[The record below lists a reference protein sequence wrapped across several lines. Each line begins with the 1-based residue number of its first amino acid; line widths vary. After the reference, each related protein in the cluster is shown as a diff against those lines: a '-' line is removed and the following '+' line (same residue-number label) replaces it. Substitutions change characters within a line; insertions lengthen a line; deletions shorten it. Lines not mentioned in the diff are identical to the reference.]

1 MQDPV
6 IIAPEFIAPEFIAH
20 RGYSAR
26 YPENTLLALDAAREA
41 GAKYLEVD
49 IQLSADHVPVLF
61 HDRDLTRLC
70 QQTGAV
76 HEYTFSQ
83 LQEFNV
89 TDSEKF
95 ADKFATNKITALQT
109 FIDFLKQSPEL
120 YAFIELKRLMIDTFG
135 EKLSLS
141 IILPMFEGMQEQISF
156 ISYNQEILKTIH
168 DSSDYQTGIV
178 VDNWDELDKN
188 LSWQPEWIFCSHDG
202 LPENDDELNIKSRI
216 AVFEVGNV
224 GLAKH
229 LLARGIHYLET
240 FRIKEMLAA
249 FAGK

>member
-1 MQDPV
+1 MQD
-6 IIAPEFIAPEFIAH
+6 PEFIAPEFIAH
-20 RGYSAR
+20 RGYSAS
-26 YPENTLLALDAAREA
+26 YPENTLLALDAARQA

-76 HEYTFSQ
+76 HEYSFSQ
-83 LQEFNV
+83 LQDFNV

-95 ADKFATNKITALQT
+95 ADKFANNKITTLQT
-109 FIDFLKQSPEL
+109 FIDFLKQYPEL
-120 YAFIELKRLMIDTFG
+120 HTFIELKRLMIDTFG

-141 IILPMFEGMQEQISF
+141 IILPMFEGMQDKISF

-168 DSSDYQTGIV
+168 DSSDYKTGIV
-178 VDNWDELDKN
+178 VDNWNELDKD
-188 LSWQPEWIFCSHDG
+188 LSWQPEWIFCSHEG
-202 LPENDDELNIKSRI
+202 LPGNNDELNIKSKI
-216 AVFEVGNV
+216 AIFEVGNV

-229 LLARGIHYLET
+229 LLAKGIKYLET
-240 FRIKEMLAA
+240 FRIKEMLTA
-249 FAGK
+249 FSGK